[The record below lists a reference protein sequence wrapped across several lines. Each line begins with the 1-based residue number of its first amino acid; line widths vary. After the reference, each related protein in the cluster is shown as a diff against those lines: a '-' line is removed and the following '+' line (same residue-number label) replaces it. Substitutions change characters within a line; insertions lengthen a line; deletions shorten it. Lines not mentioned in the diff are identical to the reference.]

1 MEHTDV
7 EHLAAERA
15 GGERAAPVIY
25 EVNLDVDAALAAE
38 YRAWLREHVAQM
50 LALPGFVSA
59 RTFEVVDPPAPGRLC
74 LCVHYRLRD
83 AAALQ
88 AYFEQHAARMRGD
101 GAARFGD
108 RVRASRRVLRCA
120 DGE

>member
-1 MEHTDV
+1 MGHDDLEHP
-7 EHLAAERA
+7 AAERA
-15 GGERAAPVIY
+15 VPVIY

-38 YRAWLREHVAQM
+38 YRTWLREHVAQM

-88 AYFEQHAARMRGD
+88 AYFEQHAARLRGD
-101 GAARFGD
+101 GAARFGN
-108 RVRASRRVLRCA
+108 RFRASRRVLRCA

>member
-1 MEHTDV
+1 MEHADL
-7 EHLAAERA
+7 EHPAAERA
-15 GGERAAPVIY
+15 DGERAAPVIY

-38 YRAWLREHVAQM
+38 YRAWLRAHVAQM
-50 LALPGFVSA
+50 LALPGFISA
-59 RTFEVVDPPAPGRLC
+59 QTFEVIDPPSAAVRIS

-101 GAARFGD
+101 GTARFGS
-108 RVRASRRVLRCA
+108 RFTASRRVLRA
-120 DGE
+120 S

>member
-1 MEHTDV
+1 MEHADL
-7 EHLAAERA
+7 EHPAAERA
-15 GGERAAPVIY
+15 DGERAAPVIY

-38 YRAWLREHVAQM
+38 YRVWLRAHVAQM

-59 RTFEVVDPPAPGRLC
+59 RIFEVVDPPTPGRLC

-88 AYFEQHAARMRGD
+88 DYFDHHAARMRAD
-101 GAARFGD
+101 GTARFGS
-108 RVRASRRVLRCA
+108 RFTASRRVLRA
-120 DGE
+120 S